1 MSAYLR
7 YLGSLILVLGSASA
21 RADIVVTTA
30 ADEDTANAA
39 CSLREAI
46 MAINTQAN
54 YNGCVDGNAIPTW
67 SKITFAIAPNAGEVQ
82 TIALTSALPSISRP
96 VFIDATTQSGAS
108 CTPVP
113 NLRVQVNFP
122 SGADGLAL
130 GAGSDGSRIRGLA
143 LTGAIGTGYSG
154 LAILSDQATVGCVIS
169 GMDASGTTAMPNTN
183 GIFII
188 GKHATIG
195 EATATSWFPNLL
207 SANSIGNIEV
217 YFGADDALIAGN
229 YIGVDHTGLTPMQTG
244 FGISVESVS
253 RVHIG
258 TGFADGPPAHQ
269 RNVIGVVSKAPSS
282 SVDIY
287 LAGSSGAVIAGN
299 YIGVGV
305 DGHSL
310 LPIGVGGNIIIGSA
324 TDTLIGCN
332 GLGSW
337 DDCRNVMADPSDGT
351 WGAVVIGVGGG
362 STGTAI
368 VSNFINVAADG
379 ITSLSGSSTQ
389 NEGIDTVDDV
399 LVARNL
405 FRVGYGVDIN
415 LFSSSVLSNP
425 ALAGSNGAPLNST
438 DNCFADVTSIGV
450 NSANTMLAFNNWWG
464 AANGPAP
471 TGSGAS
477 AAAGIYTVPFLAA
490 PSPYCGFDHIFAN
503 GFGG

>member
-1 MSAYLR
+1 MFAFRCSCFALTFFVASSAYAD
-7 YLGSLILVLGSASA
+7 LVVNT
-21 RADIVVTTA
+21 I
-30 ADEDTANAA
+30 ADEDTNNAS

-46 MAINTQAN
+46 TAVNTQAN
-54 YNGCVDGNAIPTW
+54 YNGCADGDAIPTW
-67 SKITFAIAPNAGEVQ
+67 SKITFAIPPNAGEVQ
-82 TIALTSALPSISRP
+82 TIALASALPSIGRP

-113 NLRVQVNFP
+113 NVRVQINFP
-122 SGADGLAL
+122 PGADGLAL
-130 GAGSDGSRIRGLA
+130 GAGSDGSRIHGLA
-143 LTGAIGTGYSG
+143 LTGAVGTSHSG
-154 LAILSDQATVGCVIS
+154 LAILSDHATVGCVIS
-169 GMDASGTTAMPNTN
+169 GMDASATTALPNTN

-207 SANSIGNIEV
+207 SGNSIANIEV

-244 FGISVESVS
+244 LGISAEAAA
-253 RVHIG
+253 RLHIG

-269 RNVIGVVSKAPSS
+269 RNVIGVVAKPSTS

-287 LAGSSGAVIAGN
+287 LAGSSDAVIAGN

-305 DGHSL
+305 DGHTL
-310 LPIGVGGNIIIGSA
+310 LPIGIGGNINVDSA
-324 TDTLIGCN
+324 TNTLIGCN

-351 WGAVVIGVGGG
+351 WGAMVIGVGGG

-379 ITSLSGSSTQ
+379 ITSLAGSSTQ
-389 NEGIDTVDDV
+389 NEGIEAVDDV

-405 FRVGYGVDIN
+405 FRVAYGVDIN

-425 ALAGSNGAPLNST
+425 ALAGSDGAPLNST

-450 NSANTMLAFNNWWG
+450 NSANTTLAFDNWWG

-477 AAAGIYTVPFLAA
+477 AAAGVYTVPFLAA
-490 PSPYCGFDHIFAN
+490 PSPYCGFDHIFTN
-503 GFGG
+503 GFDG